1 MTLHLLLQFPSPG
14 LLDLID
20 ALDVRRRL
28 RSLTK
33 TLGKASGSSRA
44 VLEELESLLAVV
56 GR

>member
-1 MTLHLLLQFPSPG
+1 VTLHLLLQFPSPG